1 MTKSPDAKQFPTI
14 TALLERIAV
23 ALEGKAEQRNKAA
36 TPDFKEP
43 KSGKK
48 GK

>member
-23 ALEGKAEQRNKAA
+23 ALEANVVTKPTPKA
-36 TPDFKEP
+36 
-43 KSGKK
+43 KK
-48 GK
+48 DK